1 MTPAIAANTIPDTR
15 NIRPVTP
22 TPNSATAP
30 IRRIAAAR
38 VFRSISFPDVIHAG
52 IRVARLG
59 NSSVRYELALYRND
73 DQLPCATGH
82 FVHVYVERSSN
93 RSVPVPVPARDVL
106 ATITRIPAGS

>member
-1 MTPAIAANTIPDTR
+1 
-15 NIRPVTP
+15 
-22 TPNSATAP
+22 
-30 IRRIAAAR
+30 
-38 VFRSISFPDVIHAG
+38 VIHAG